1 MTEIYSTEMPV
12 FKKKKFQSP
21 KEKGEQIKSEG
32 ISEKKTTKIRVEINE
47 IEIRKTIEEIN
58 R

>member
-1 MTEIYSTEMPV
+1 MEIYSTEMPV
-12 FKKKKFQSP
+12 FKKKKKFQSP

>member
-32 ISEKKTTKIRVEINE
+32 ISEKKTKIRVEINE